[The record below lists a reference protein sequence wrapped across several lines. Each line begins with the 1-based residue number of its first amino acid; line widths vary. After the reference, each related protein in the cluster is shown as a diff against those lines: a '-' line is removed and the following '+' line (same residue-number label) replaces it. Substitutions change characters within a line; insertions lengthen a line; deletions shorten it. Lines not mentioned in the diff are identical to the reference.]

1 MSNDFKLNDEGCK
14 RPCLY
19 LDLFDC
25 GIVVEPRSYYFILG
39 CGCVFYILSG
49 GHFNYFVVEIPW
61 VQIIRVE

>member
-39 CGCVFYILSG
+39 CG
-49 GHFNYFVVEIPW
+49 
-61 VQIIRVE
+61 